1 MSRKQQHNNILLA
14 VAAFAAVVIIVG
26 LLGYFF
32 MGNSPEII
40 QGEVEADS
48 YRVSSK
54 IPSRVVRICVKEGDY
69 VHVGDTLAILE
80 APEVDAQ
87 EKVAQATGDAA
98 SAMSELAQKGARKEP
113 IRSAYEVYRQ
123 ALAARTI
130 AQKTYNR
137 MQTLF
142 DEGVMS
148 EQKRDEAKAAFDVAS
163 AQAEAAK
170 SQWRLAQEGARS
182 EEKLAAAKQAQAA
195 RQSVNVVKSLLKETV
210 QISPVEGE
218 VSDIYPLEGELVG
231 IGSPIMSIDIL
242 KNIWGVFN
250 IREDQLHGM
259 KVGDEITAYSPA
271 FDKKL
276 KLKIYYIKDQGSYA
290 VWKATKSSGQYDVK
304 TLEVK
309 GRPVTK
315 IEGLRPGMTLIIGD
329 GEPAK
334 R

>member
-14 VAAFAAVVIIVG
+14 AGAFAAVVVIVG
-26 LLGYFF
+26 LLGYAFL
-32 MGNSPEII
+32 GDSPEII

-54 IPSRVVRICVKEGDY
+54 IPSRVVKICVKEGDY

-87 EKVAQATGDAA
+87 EKVAQAAGDAA
-98 SAMSELAQKGARKEP
+98 EAMSDMAHNGARKES
-113 IRSAYEVYRQ
+113 IQAAYEIYRQ
-123 ALAARTI
+123 AQAAQAI

-142 DEGVMS
+142 EEGVMS
-148 EQKRDEAKAAFDVAS
+148 EQKRDEAKAAYEVAT
-163 AQAEAAK
+163 AQTEAAK
-170 SQWRLAQEGARS
+170 AQWNMAEKGARE
-182 EEKLAAAKQAQAA
+182 EEKRAAAKQAQAA

-218 VSDIYPLEGELVG
+218 VSDIYPLEGELVSM
-231 IGSPIMSIDIL
+231 GSPIMSIDIL
-242 KNIWGVFN
+242 SHIWGVFN

-259 KVGDEITAYSPA
+259 KVGDEVTAYSPA

-309 GRPVTK
+309 GRPITK
-315 IEGLRPGMTLIIGD
+315 IEGLRPGMTLVIGD
-329 GEPAK
+329 GTPAK